1 GGWDAVEDWR
11 DDVLERERA
20 RDAERIAHAA
30 DGLKIA
36 APLVCLGVDDEEDVE
51 TAAHDSG
58 DEEPARRGHL
68 PLREALA
75 AGERHRRPWRDR
87 RQALPRRREAAD
99 GDVRL
104 HPAPPR
110 RIVPLRRP
118 VDRP

>member
-51 TAAHDSG
+51 PAAHDSG
-58 DEEPARRGHL
+58 DEDPARRGHL

-75 AGERHRRPWRDR
+75 AGERHRRPWRGP
-87 RQALPRRREAAD
+87 RQALRPRREAA
-99 GDVRL
+99 GGGVG
-104 HPAPPR
+104 PP
-110 RIVPLRRP
+110 PPPTRP
-118 VDRP
+118 N